1 MIGASP
7 NEGTLGRAVLEN
19 LYESG
24 LPLFPVNPK
33 YSSVLQLPA
42 YHKIGDV
49 PEKIDLVVIA
59 TPASTIPG
67 IMRECAAAGVRGAI
81 VLSAGFRECG
91 TAGVELEREVL
102 AAARAGGI
110 RVIGPNC
117 LGFMAPHQRVN
128 ATFATTMARPGNVAF
143 ISQSGA
149 LCTAVLDWSLREKV
163 GFSAFV
169 SVGSMLD
176 VGWADL
182 IDWLGDDPQTHSI
195 ILYMESIGD
204 ARSFLSAA
212 REASLMKPIIVVKV
226 GRTAAGAR
234 AAASHTG
241 ALTGSDEVLEAAF
254 RRVGV
259 LRVDGIE
266 DLFDMAEVLAKQPRP
281 RGPRLAIVTN
291 AGGPGALAV
300 DRLEGSGGQL
310 ATLSAETLVALD
322 RVLPAQWSH
331 GNPVDILGDADEER
345 FAQAIDL
352 VARDPGTDG
361 LLVVLTP
368 QAMTDSYATAQ
379 RVKAFAALGGEK
391 PILASWMGGTA
402 VEAGE
407 ALLNAAGIPT
417 FRYPDRAAQAFHDMW
432 RHSANLQEL
441 YETPTLPAGPARRVD
456 ARASVE
462 AILGA
467 ARERHRLLLT
477 QHESKQVLAAYGIAV
492 VDTFMAMT
500 EEEAVAVAGKV
511 GYPVAVKLHSETITH
526 KREVGGV
533 CLNLRHATDVRHA
546 WRGIKQAVAAKV
558 GEANFLGVTVERMI
572 SSEGYELILGS
583 SIDQQFGPVLLFG
596 AGGRMVE
603 IMRDHAVG
611 LPPLTSTLARRL
623 MKRTRIFGALAKT
636 QGEEAIDLKALE
648 HVLVRFS
655 QLVAEQRWIKEIDVN
670 PFFVAANQMTALD
683 ARIILHDSAL
693 TEDQLPRLAI
703 RPYPENF
710 TTRVTLS
717 DGTKLEIRA
726 IRPEDEPMMVR
737 LHEQLSDRSVVHR
750 YFAPVPL
757 AQRITHARL
766 ARLCFVDY
774 DREIALVAIPEGKGH
789 AQPEIIGVGRLCKSH
804 GGSTAEFAVLV
815 VDRWQRRGVG
825 TRLLTALVDVARKEK
840 LTRLIGAILLENHEM
855 RRVCERV
862 GFVLGPPRDGEVNA
876 EITL

>member
-7 NEGTLGRAVLEN
+7 KDGTVGRAVLEN
-19 LYESG
+19 LYECG

-33 YSSVLQLPA
+33 YASVLQLPA

-49 PEKIDLVVIA
+49 PEKVDLVVIA
-59 TPASTIPG
+59 TPAPTIPG
-67 IMRECAAAGVRGAI
+67 IMRECAAAGVQGAI

-91 TAGVELEREVL
+91 PAGLELEREVM

-212 REASLMKPIIVVKV
+212 REAAFTKPIIVVKV

-259 LRVDGIE
+259 LRVEGIE

-300 DRLEGSGGQL
+300 DRLECVGGKL
-310 ATLSAETLVALD
+310 ATLSAETLVALN

-331 GNPVDILGDADEER
+331 GNPVDILGDADDER

-352 VARDPGTDG
+352 VARDPATDG

-368 QAMTDSYATAQ
+368 QAMTDAYATAQ
-379 RVKAFAALGGEK
+379 RVKAFAALGGQK

-432 RHSANLQEL
+432 RHTANLQEL
-441 YETPTLPAGPARRVD
+441 YETPTLPAGPGRAMD

-462 AILGA
+462 TIVTA

-477 QHESKQVLAAYGIAV
+477 QHESKQVLAAYGISV
-492 VDTFMAMT
+492 VDTHLART
-500 EEEAVAVAGKV
+500 EEEAVTVAGKV
-511 GYPVAVKLHSETITH
+511 GYPVALKLHSETITH

-533 CLNLRHATDVRHA
+533 CLNLRHATDVRQA
-546 WRGIKQAVAAKV
+546 WCEIKRAVTAKV
-558 GEANFLGVTVERMI
+558 GPAHFLGVTIERMI
-572 SSEGYELILGS
+572 PPDGYELILGS
-583 SIDQQFGPVLLFG
+583 SIDQQFGPVLVFG

-603 IMRDHAVG
+603 ITRDHAVG

-623 MKRTRIFGALAKT
+623 MKRTRIYGALQKT
-636 QGEEAIDLKALE
+636 QGESAIDLTALE

-670 PFFVAANQMTALD
+670 PFFVAANQMVALD
-683 ARIILHDSAL
+683 ARIILHDPGLS
-693 TEDQLPRLAI
+693 EDQLPPLAI
-703 RPYPENF
+703 RPYPENY
-710 TTRVTLS
+710 TTHVVLS
-717 DGTKLEIRA
+717 DGAKLEIRA

-737 LHEQLSDRSVVHR
+737 LHEALSDRSVIHR

-774 DREIALVAIPEGKGH
+774 DREIALVAIHEGKGH
-789 AQPEIIGVGRLCKSH
+789 APSDIIGVGRLCRSH
-804 GGSTAEFAVLV
+804 GVDSAEFAVLV
-815 VDRWQRRGVG
+815 ADGWQRRGVG

-840 LTRLIGAILLENHEM
+840 LTRLIGAVLLENHEM
-855 RRVCERV
+855 RHLCERV
-862 GFVLGPPRDGEVNA
+862 GFSLGPPQDGEVIA
-876 EITL
+876 EMIL